1 MVGNDHL
8 KAARHAA
15 ESARVPG
22 EHMSRAELAE
32 RVNTWLLDNTGRPG
46 ALDRHYLG
54 RLERG
59 QIQRPGRDYRA
70 AFRAVLQASDR
81 DLGFTPDPRTE
92 RLHRAAQHPR
102 RADTTALSQAA
113 DMLSTVRRLEDETS
127 ASAVLPSVAAHAE
140 LVNHLADQSKHTAE
154 AVGLASET
162 SQYLGWLKIARDE
175 YGDAQ
180 AHLDRAARLALEA
193 DDPQRLA
200 TALSFA
206 AYRALLL
213 GNYGQA
219 ANLNR
224 AAMRDSRVDPGIYA
238 YMHCQAAEIAA
249 YQRDTRSATD
259 LLAKAD
265 HHVERLP
272 APEELPDSSYWYVPP
287 ILNGH
292 KGFVLHALGD
302 FEQARQAAREAL
314 SNMPEAWVHAEWAA
328 AHRKLAGWE
337 IDQTST
343 RGVLGPG

>member
-32 RVNTWLLDNTGRPG
+32 RVNAWLLDNTGRPG

-59 QIQRPGRDYRA
+59 QVQRPGRDYRT

-81 DLGFTPDPRTE
+81 DLGFALDPRTE
-92 RLHRAAQHPR
+92 RLRRAAQHPR

-127 ASAVLPSVAAHAE
+127 PTAVLPSVAAHAE
-140 LVNHLADQSKHTAE
+140 LVNYLADESKHTAE
-154 AVGLASET
+154 AVGLASEI

-180 AHLDRAARLALEA
+180 SHLDRAARLALEA

-224 AAMRDSRVDPGIYA
+224 AAMRDSRVDPGLRA
-238 YMHCQAAEIAA
+238 YGHLQGAEIAA
-249 YQRDTRSATD
+249 YDGDAHTATRMLTQ
-259 LLAKAD
+259 AD
-265 HHVERLP
+265 RLIEN
-272 APEELPDSSYWYVPP
+272 APDPQELPDGSYWHIFPV
-287 ILNGH
+287 LNGH

-302 FEQARQAAREAL
+302 AEQARQTARESLEA
-314 SNMPEAWVHAEWAA
+314 MPEAWTRAEWAA
-328 AHRKLAGWE
+328 DHRALAGWE
-337 IDQTST
+337 GDAATQRIRELD
-343 RGVLGPG
+343 